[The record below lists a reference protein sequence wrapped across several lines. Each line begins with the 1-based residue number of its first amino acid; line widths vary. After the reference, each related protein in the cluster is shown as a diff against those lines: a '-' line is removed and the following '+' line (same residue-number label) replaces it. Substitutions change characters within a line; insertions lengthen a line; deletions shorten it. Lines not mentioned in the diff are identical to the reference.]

1 MMGGG
6 VLIDKMAS
14 GYAMRGPVARA
25 PCCAAVLQM
34 ELGIQAREAHVRQ
47 RLEDIND
54 QFRVR

>member
-1 MMGGG
+1 
-6 VLIDKMAS
+6 
-14 GYAMRGPVARA
+14 MRGPVARV